1 VIFVSND
8 INHIR
13 SKQRDIWATGDFSII
28 GWNTAYPGET
38 LIESTRVSASQRI
51 IDVACGSGNLALSA
65 ARRNCAVYGIDYVP
79 ALIDRAKARAI
90 AEGLSVDFS
99 VSDCEQI
106 PFEDNF
112 FDRVF
117 SIFGAM
123 FSPDPIQASNELI
136 RICKPGGK
144 VALGNWV
151 PEGFWGETFSVIAH
165 FSNLPKLPNSPLD
178 WGRENFLNELFGTHC
193 QFVQYKTRTAYFRY
207 ESIDHWIDVF
217 ANNFGPLMSALR
229 NLETDEQQELIHKLR
244 EILSRFNVSED
255 ATLVVGADYLEVVMV
270 KN

>member
-1 VIFVSND
+1 VSND
-8 INHIR
+8 IDHIR

-38 LIESTRVSASQRI
+38 LIESTGVSASQRI

-65 ARRNCAVYGIDYVP
+65 ARRNCVAYGIDYVS

-90 AEGLSVDFS
+90 AEGLSIDFS

-106 PFEDNF
+106 PFENNF

-136 RICKPGGK
+136 RVCKQGGK

-151 PEGFWGETFSVIAH
+151 PEGFWGEAFSVIAQ
-165 FSNLPKLPNSPLD
+165 FSDLPKLPNSPLD
-178 WGRENFLNELFGTHC
+178 WGREIFLSELFSSRC
-193 QFVQYKTRTAYFRY
+193 QIVQHKKRTAYFRY
-207 ESIDHWIDVF
+207 ETVDHWIDVF
-217 ANNFGPLMSALR
+217 TNNFGPLMSVLR
-229 NLETDEQQELIHKLR
+229 NLDTDEQQELIQKLR
-244 EILSRFNVSED
+244 HILERFNVSED

>member
-1 VIFVSND
+1 VSND

-13 SKQRDIWATGDFSII
+13 NKQRDIWATGDFSII
-28 GWNTAYPGET
+28 GWNTAYPGEM

-106 PFEDNF
+106 PFENNF

>member
-1 VIFVSND
+1 VSND
-8 INHIR
+8 IDHIR

-28 GWNTAYPGET
+28 GWNTVYPGET
-38 LIESTRVSASQRI
+38 LIESTGVSASQRI

-65 ARRNCAVYGIDYVP
+65 ARRNCVAYGIDYVP

-99 VSDCEQI
+99 VSDCEQM
-106 PFEDNF
+106 PFDDNF

-117 SIFGAM
+117 SIFGVM

-136 RICKPGGK
+136 RICRSGGK

-151 PEGFWGETFSVIAH
+151 PEGFWGEAFSVIAH
-165 FSNLPKLPNSPLD
+165 FSDLPKLPNSPLD
-178 WGRENFLNELFGTHC
+178 WGREIFLNELFSSRC
-193 QFVQYKTRTAYFRY
+193 QIVQHEKRTAYFRY
-207 ESIDHWIDVF
+207 ETVDHWIDVF
-217 ANNFGPLMSALR
+217 TNNFGPLMSVLR
-229 NLETDEQQELIHKLR
+229 SLDIDEQQELIQKLR
-244 EILSRFNVSED
+244 HILERFNVSED

>member
-28 GWNTAYPGET
+28 GRNTAYPGET
-38 LIESTRVSASQRI
+38 LIESTGVSASQRI

-65 ARRNCAVYGIDYVP
+65 ARRNCAAYGIDYVP

-123 FSPDPIQASNELI
+123 FSPDPIKASNELI

-151 PEGFWGETFSVIAH
+151 PEGFWGEAFSVLAH

-178 WGRENFLNELFGTHC
+178 WGREFFLNELFGTHC
-193 QFVQYKTRTAYFRY
+193 QFVQYKKRTAYFRY
-207 ESIDHWIDVF
+207 ESVDHWIEVF
-217 ANNFGPLMSALR
+217 TKNFGPLMSALR
-229 NLETDEQQELIHKLR
+229 NLEIDKQQELIHKLR

-255 ATLVVGADYLEVVMV
+255 TTLVVGADYLEVVMV

>member
-1 VIFVSND
+1 VRND
-8 INHIR
+8 INYIR
-13 SKQRDIWATGDFSII
+13 SKQRDVWASGDFSII

-38 LIESTRVSASQRI
+38 LIESTGVSASQRI

-65 ARRNCAVYGIDYVP
+65 ARRNCVAYGIDYVP
-79 ALIDRAKARAI
+79 ALIDRAKTRAI
-90 AEGLSVDFS
+90 AEGLSVDFY
-99 VSDCEQI
+99 VSDCERM

-117 SIFGAM
+117 SIFGVM

-136 RICKPGGK
+136 RICRPGGK

-151 PEGFWGETFSVIAH
+151 PEGFWGEAFSVIAH

-178 WGRENFLNELFGTHC
+178 WGREIFLNELFSSRC
-193 QFVQYKTRTAYFRY
+193 QIVQHKKRTAYFRY
-207 ESIDHWIDVF
+207 ETVDHWIDVF
-217 ANNFGPLMSALR
+217 TNNFGPLMSVLR
-229 NLETDEQQELIHKLR
+229 GLDTDEQQELIQKLR
-244 EILSRFNVSED
+244 LILERFNVSED

>member
-13 SKQRDIWATGDFSII
+13 NKQRDIWATGDFSII
-28 GWNTAYPGET
+28 GWNTAYPGEM

-106 PFEDNF
+106 PFENNF